1 MTTFASAITNRE
13 ARTENNMK
21 ARASTA
27 NSVVDLF
34 YKIGGLRGQNPI
46 PAFEAAMASSPDL
59 AVRVALWARDAREGA
74 GERESFRRILKHL
87 DKFNPDV
94 LTAILH
100 KVPELGRWDD
110 LLVIENTK
118 VRPIVVDM
126 IRKALNDGNGLAAK
140 WMPREKSSS
149 DWKSAQAR
157 KLRKELGLS
166 ARQYRKLLVSNTKV
180 VEQDMCAKNW
190 DKINFSHVPSLAA
203 ARYKNAFLKNAKER
217 YEDYLSKLASG
228 DKSVKVNASAV
239 FPHDVMKDFRSG
251 KGADLIRA
259 QWDALPNYVGDKN
272 ILPIVDTSGSMTMGE
287 YGAKTTFTP
296 ADVAFSLGV
305 YLADKNKGPFKDCF
319 LTFNSVS
326 NLYNLKGDVISKFK
340 QMATAP
346 WGGSTNLHS
355 AFDTILNTA
364 RKANVPASEMPDVVL
379 ILSDMQFNQCVRFD
393 DSAIQ
398 MIQRK
403 YSESGYEMP
412 TVIFWNL
419 RDAGNTPV
427 QFNEKGVG
435 LVSGFSPA
443 IVKNILG
450 GKNLTPYDLMLDTI
464 MNPRYDF

>member
-1 MTTFASAITNRE
+1 
-13 ARTENNMK
+13 
-21 ARASTA
+21 
-27 NSVVDLF
+27 
-34 YKIGGLRGQNPI
+34 
-46 PAFEAAMASSPDL
+46 
-59 AVRVALWARDAREGA
+59 
-74 GERESFRRILKHL
+74 
-87 DKFNPDV
+87 
-94 LTAILH
+94 
-100 KVPELGRWDD
+100 
-110 LLVIENTK
+110 
-118 VRPIVVDM
+118 
-126 IRKALNDGNGLAAK
+126 
-140 WMPREKSSS
+140 
-149 DWKSAQAR
+149 
-157 KLRKELGLS
+157 
-166 ARQYRKLLVSNTKV
+166 
-180 VEQDMCAKNW
+180 
-190 DKINFSHVPSLAA
+190 
-203 ARYKNAFLKNAKER
+203 
-217 YEDYLSKLASG
+217 
-228 DKSVKVNASAV
+228 
-239 FPHDVMKDFRSG
+239 
-251 KGADLIRA
+251 
-259 QWDALPNYVGDKN
+259 
-272 ILPIVDTSGSMTMGE
+272 MTMGD

-319 LTFNSVS
+319 LTFDSVS
-326 NLYNLKGDVISKFK
+326 NLYNLKGDVISKFQ

-379 ILSDMQFNQCVRFD
+379 ILSDMQFNHCVRFD